1 MMQIMC
7 SSKIQHL
14 FIWWKKHGS
23 TQGENAQLLRQ
34 GNRNCHDHPQ
44 KHCKQCGKDSHNS
57 YIPSMPV
64 LDVPDHVKLVS
75 QTENLAK
82 FMVLG
87 VVASSGKK
95 CPNEW
100 VSADAYMK

>member
-1 MMQIMC
+1 
-7 SSKIQHL
+7 
-14 FIWWKKHGS
+14 
-23 TQGENAQLLRQ
+23 
-34 GNRNCHDHPQ
+34 
-44 KHCKQCGKDSHNS
+44 
-57 YIPSMPV
+57 MPV